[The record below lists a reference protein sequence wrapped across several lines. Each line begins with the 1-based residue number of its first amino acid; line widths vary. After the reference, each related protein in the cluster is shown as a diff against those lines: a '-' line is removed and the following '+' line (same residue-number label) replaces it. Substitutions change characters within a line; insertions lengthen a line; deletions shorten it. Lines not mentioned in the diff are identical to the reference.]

1 MRLTRRQAIATVL
14 SGGIVAGGGLRSG
27 VAGRDAARST
37 SEALTGQEMRVVT
50 AVAAVVYPADVSSP
64 ESILDGYLHYQPP
77 DRLAEIQGAVR
88 ALDREAGR
96 RYGESFAALSPGE
109 RETLLRELGVDRV
122 GSDPDGTVPERVRH
136 YLVDGALFAL
146 FTDASGGALLGVDNP
161 RGYPGG
167 YEYATTL
174 ESEDA

>member
-1 MRLTRRQAIATVL
+1 MRLTRRQAIAAAL
-14 SGGIVAGGGLRSG
+14 SGGVVAGGGLRLG
-27 VAGRDAARST
+27 VAGRDADRST
-37 SEALTGQEMRVVT
+37 ETLTGPEMRVVT
-50 AVAAVVYPADVSSP
+50 AVAEVVYPSDVSSP
-64 ESILDGYLHYQPP
+64 ESLIGGYLNNQPP
-77 DRLAEIQGAVR
+77 DRLAEIRGATR
-88 ALDREAGR
+88 ALDRQARR
-96 RYGESFAALSPGE
+96 RYGESFAALSPDE

-122 GSDPDGTVPERVRH
+122 GSDPDGTVSERVRH

-174 ESEDA
+174 ESDDA